1 MILELSNINIS
12 LSLNIWD
19 LIILL
24 FVIIEVIFWK
34 KTGLPL
40 SYRTFIYFILK
51 SQIERNYLPKTWKV
65 SSLFWKIKYKSF
77 YINLIDSYQDDLF
90 ITLACGNTNFFGIIK
105 SDNIINQIKIKEL
118 SYPIQIRRDRK
129 LNELLN

>member
-1 MILELSNINIS
+1 MIIDITNSSIS
-12 LSLNIWD
+12 LSLGVLD
-19 LIILL
+19 SLILL
-24 FVIIEVIFWK
+24 FVILEIIIWK
-34 KTGLPL
+34 KTGIPL
-40 SYRTFIYFILK
+40 TYRAFIYIMLK

-90 ITLACGNTNFFGIIK
+90 ITSACGNTNFFGIIK

-129 LNELLN
+129 LNDLLN

>member
-12 LSLNIWD
+12 LSLDIWD

-40 SYRTFIYFILK
+40 TYRTFIYFILK

-77 YINLIDSYQDDLF
+77 YINLIDSYQYDLF
-90 ITLACGNTNFFGIIK
+90 ITSACGNTNFFGIIK